1 MPARQPRKKPKRLP
15 AKLLAIRKFRGASQS
30 EMVKLLNFQTNGAR
44 ISEFE
49 NGIREPNLFLIL
61 SYARAGRV
69 TVENLIDDDLD
80 LFD

>member
-1 MPARQPRKKPKRLP
+1 MVQ
-15 AKLLAIRKFRGASQS
+15 LLD
-30 EMVKLLNFQTNGAR
+30 FQTTGAR

-49 NGIREPNLFLIL
+49 NGIREPNLFLLL

-69 TVENLIDDDLD
+69 TVEAIIDDDLD